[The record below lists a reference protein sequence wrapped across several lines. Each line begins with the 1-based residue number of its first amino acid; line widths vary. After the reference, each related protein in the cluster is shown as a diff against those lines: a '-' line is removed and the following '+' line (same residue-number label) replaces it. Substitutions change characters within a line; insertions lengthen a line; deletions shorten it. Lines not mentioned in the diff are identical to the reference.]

1 VPKTKKTAGE
11 LEAMVLELVPK
22 ERRCEEVQGVTV
34 ARDTRGVGWTVSH
47 YRLGNAGEFPF
58 KEALEKVLPR
68 LQREFDLQN

>member
-1 VPKTKKTAGE
+1 MPKMKKTADE
-11 LEAMVLELVPK
+11 LEAMVLELVRK

-34 ARDTRGVGWTVSH
+34 ARDPRGVGWIVTQ

-58 KEALEKVLPR
+58 QEALEKVLPR